1 MTSNQIPFQS
11 HLESSRGAT
20 ATSHDLLRTLT
31 YMLNSCGFI
40 QRVPV
45 RLSRG
50 SDAGPTG
57 TEYKGIKGDGPNTL
71 QKKRSDPPH
80 EIEHRT
86 FLESE
91 CGITNDV
98 EGRLLVTE
106 THYRAEGNQICS
118 MGRDRKR

>member
-1 MTSNQIPFQS
+1 
-11 HLESSRGAT
+11 
-20 ATSHDLLRTLT
+20 
-31 YMLNSCGFI
+31 MLNSCGFI

-57 TEYKGIKGDGPNTL
+57 TEYKGIKGDGPNTPTA
-71 QKKRSDPPH
+71 R

-98 EGRLLVTE
+98 EGHLLVTE